1 MRGQQVQA
9 WRNTVGRGALWY
21 KMVEN
26 WTGIGALGCADTLQ
40 KNWLADAGFDE
51 AVILETFGWRRKAV
65 AYQYYTHFLFL
76 PGWFWDMIYL
86 FIYTEVFYSHH
97 SCIYLLKIIV

>member
-9 WRNTVGRGALWY
+9 WKNTVGHGALWY

-40 KNWLADAGFDE
+40 KNWLADAGFDD
-51 AVILETFGWRRKAV
+51 AVIVENLWLEAKAV
-65 AYQYYTHFLFL
+65 AYQIAHTFSPPRLILRH
-76 PGWFWDMIYL
+76 DL
-86 FIYTEVFYSHH
+86 FILKC
-97 SCIYLLKIIV
+97 CILTMAAFKFT

>member
-9 WRNTVGRGALWY
+9 WRNTVGHGALWY

-40 KNWLADAGFDE
+40 KNWLADAGFDD
-51 AVILETFGWRRKAV
+51 AVIVETFGWRQKAV
-65 AYQYYTHFLFL
+65 AYQYWTHFFPL
-76 PGWFWDMIYL
+76 PGWF
-86 FIYTEVFYSHH
+86 
-97 SCIYLLKIIV
+97 